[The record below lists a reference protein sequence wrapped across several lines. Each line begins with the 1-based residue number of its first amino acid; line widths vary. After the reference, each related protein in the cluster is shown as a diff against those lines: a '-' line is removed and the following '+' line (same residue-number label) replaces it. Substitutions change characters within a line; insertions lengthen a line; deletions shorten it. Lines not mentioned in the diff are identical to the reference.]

1 MFLWIVSVS
10 APRGSHWSPLLIT
23 FRVEGSSLRD
33 LARDLSSALLPL
45 SHSESMQRFFPVFL
59 HDPPRGS
66 VTLEH
71 VEEREETLMSPLVS
85 EWVLSTP
92 ECSSRPSRKS
102 SSRAVG
108 YPVAVCCLWSREM
121 GEVQLFRAC
130 CVLDT
135 TYPRLLQA
143 HRRGDWGAAVLRFG
157 KGHPSCRRTELGFK
171 PGLMSKPGPNSA
183 WSLVY
188 TATLYLRFLSSLDL
202 IFIETVSV
210 WTKIGFWSL
219 PGCTQ
224 LLRPDWLKLYR
235 TLICVLPS
243 PLCSFCLRFRILR
256 CTVFLLTL
264 LGVK

>member
-1 MFLWIVSVS
+1 
-10 APRGSHWSPLLIT
+10 
-23 FRVEGSSLRD
+23 
-33 LARDLSSALLPL
+33 
-45 SHSESMQRFFPVFL
+45 MQRFFPVFL

-92 ECSSRPSRKS
+92 ECSSRPSRRS

-108 YPVAVCCLWSREM
+108 YPVAVCWLWSREM